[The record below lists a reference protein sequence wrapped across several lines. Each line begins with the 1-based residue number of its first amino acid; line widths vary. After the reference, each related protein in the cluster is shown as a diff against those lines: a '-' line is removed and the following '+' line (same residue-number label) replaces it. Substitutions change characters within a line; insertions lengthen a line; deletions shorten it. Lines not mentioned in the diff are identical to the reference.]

1 LNLSAKVK
9 KCSYCNCIWVIITVL
24 CRNYYTIDDYEI
36 NRIGSFAFILKV
48 YNNMRIPFAE
58 LQSEFK
64 RILLNLNFAEDKA
77 EQCATVFAENSRDG
91 VYTHGLNRFPVFVD
105 FVKQGLVKPDAEATK
120 AGGFGAIEQWDGNL
134 GPGILNARFCM
145 NRAIELAKTNGI
157 GCVAIKNTNH
167 WMRAGTYGWQAADA
181 GFIGICFTN
190 TIANLPPW
198 GGIDPRLGNNPL
210 VIAVPR
216 AEGNVVLDM
225 AVSQYSVGKL
235 QQYKMNGEVLPLPG
249 GYDTAGNLST
259 DAAAILESKRLL
271 SVGFWKGSGLSL
283 VLDLLAS
290 ILSQGNSTANI
301 TQNETESGVSQV
313 FICIKPQNNNYT
325 TNIIEEIISYTKSS
339 RLEKE
344 GQFISFPGENTL
356 KTREKSLAEGVLV
369 DERIWEK
376 VLGL

>member
-1 LNLSAKVK
+1 
-9 KCSYCNCIWVIITVL
+9 
-24 CRNYYTIDDYEI
+24 
-36 NRIGSFAFILKV
+36 
-48 YNNMRIPFAE
+48 MRILFAK

-64 RILLNLNFAEDKA
+64 RILLNLNFTEDKA
-77 EQCATVFAENSRDG
+77 EQCATVFAGNSRDG

-105 FVKQGLVKPDAEATK
+105 FVKQGLVKPDAEPTK
-120 AGGFGAIEQWDGNL
+120 IGGFGAIEQWDGNL
-134 GPGILNARFCM
+134 GPGILNASFCM
-145 NRAIELAKTNGI
+145 NRAIELVKANGI
-157 GCVAIKNTNH
+157 GCVALKNTNH

-216 AEGNVVLDM
+216 ADGNVVLDM
-225 AVSQYSVGKL
+225 AISQYSVGKL
-235 QQYKMNGEVLPLPG
+235 QQYKMNDEALPLPG
-249 GYDTAGNLST
+249 GYDAAGNLST

-271 SVGFWKGSGLSL
+271 PVGFWKGSGLSL

-301 TQNETESGVSQV
+301 TQNEKESGISQV
-313 FICIKPQNNNYT
+313 FICIKPQDNDYT
-325 TNIIEEIISYTKSS
+325 TNIIEEILSYTKSS
-339 RLEKE
+339 RPEKE
-344 GQFISFPGENTL
+344 GSSISYPGENTL
-356 KTREKSLAEGVLV
+356 KTRKKSLADGVLV